1 MSDESE
7 LMVMEAE
14 AELAE
19 GSLMTLELL
28 TEEQATAAFTQGF
41 TRQSERDKQVK
52 IGPSEIGGCAYC
64 VGYTM
69 AAKLVDMPGRGD
81 GFGYAAW
88 IGTMAHYWLEQNLV
102 LTHPATEEPLETLRE
117 HKVHTLSIPDYGE
130 INGHLDIYTPAFGE
144 TGDYKFPGKWSYDKL
159 TLALAKR
166 RKFLMQGNLEEAAKW
181 GPSTQ
186 YRYQQQL
193 YAAGL
198 IKQGFHVE
206 RCRIIFLPRHTN
218 DIRDVIH
225 WVEPYQ
231 PDLVEK
237 ALARTE
243 MIWEYVQ
250 AGQLD
255 DLPSDTDEKGNID
268 CYTCSEHG
276 RGDLTAYNEH
286 LN

>member
-1 MSDESE
+1 
-7 LMVMEAE
+7 
-14 AELAE
+14 
-19 GSLMTLELL
+19 MTTTLEPAALELL
-28 TEEQATAAFTQGF
+28 TEEQATAAFTEGF

-88 IGTMAHYWLEQNLV
+88 IGTMAHYWLEQNLE
-102 LTHPATEEPLETLRE
+102 LRHPATGEPLETLRE
-117 HKVHTLSIPDYGE
+117 HKVHTINIPNYGN
-130 INGHLDIYTPAFGE
+130 INGHLDIFTPAFGE

-166 RKFLMQGNLEEAAKW
+166 RKFILQGNLEEAAKW
-181 GPSTQ
+181 GPSNQ

-193 YAAGL
+193 YAHGL

-231 PDLVEK
+231 PELVEK

-243 MIWEYVQ
+243 MIWEMVQ

-255 DLPSDTDEKGNID
+255 EIPSDDDD
-268 CYTCSEHG
+268 CYTCSTVG
-276 RGDLTAYNEH
+276 RGDLTDYNAIF
-286 LN
+286 N